1 MKSVLRNLLTASAMA
16 TLAWMGH
23 AQASVVVS
31 GTRVIYPANERE
43 VTIKVNNVGKT
54 PSLVQAWLDT
64 GEAGVS
70 PDRIDV
76 PFTLTPA
83 MFRLDPTKG
92 QTMRLIYT
100 GAPLPADKET
110 MYWLNVLEIPPKAKP
125 GEGDTNTLQLAFRT
139 RIKVFFRPAGLAGQ
153 PDQAPGQVAWQVV
166 RKPGGY
172 GLKGTN
178 PTPYFVN
185 YGDIGLVNGSETLNV
200 GGGYIAPGESAEFP
214 VAGLKGSQKPG
225 AQIEYKFLNDY
236 GATVTGQAPA
246 APAPAN

>member
-1 MKSVLRNLLTASAMA
+1 MKRVLRNLLTVSAMA
-16 TLAWMGH
+16 MFAWTGH
-23 AQASVVVS
+23 AHASVVVT
-31 GTRVIYPANERE
+31 GTRVIYPANQRE
-43 VTIKVNNVGKT
+43 VTIKVNNAGKA

-64 GEAGVS
+64 GDAGIS
-70 PDRIDV
+70 PDKIDV

-100 GAPLPADKET
+100 RAPLPTDKET

-139 RIKVFFRPAGLAGQ
+139 RIKVFFRPTGLAGQ
-153 PDQAPGQVAWQVV
+153 ADEAPRQVKWQVV
-166 RKPGGY
+166 QKPDGY
-172 GLKGTN
+172 HLKGSN
-178 PTPYFVN
+178 PTPYFTN
-185 YGDIGLVNGSETLNV
+185 YGEVQLISGGQTLTA

-214 VAGLKGSQKPG
+214 VAGLKGWPSAG
-225 AQIEYKFLNDY
+225 AQVQYKFINDY

-246 APAPAN
+246 VSAN